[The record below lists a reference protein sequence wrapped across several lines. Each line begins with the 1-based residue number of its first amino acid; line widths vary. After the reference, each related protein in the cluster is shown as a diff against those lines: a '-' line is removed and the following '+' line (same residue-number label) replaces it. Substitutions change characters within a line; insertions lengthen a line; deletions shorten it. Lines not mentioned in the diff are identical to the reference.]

1 MNLKLL
7 RTFFAVALVTAAG
20 QSWSAPSVPA
30 DGNPAWQ
37 DIPDNTS
44 VNGGIQWSINGGAW
58 SNVGSTNLYVGQ
70 TVQFKLTMHKY
81 EDGNHYADLIK
92 AWVDWDN
99 SNSYN
104 NTVGSSEILLA
115 GAHVVNNSLNWHA
128 DNVVNQSFDFL
139 SGAMTVN
146 AGMLG
151 DHYLLA
157 RVVCSDTLLS
167 VSEADNG
174 GANLTPHAYG
184 NFNQQWDYS
193 ITDMEKWF
201 SPTANYAG
209 TDPKN
214 LGQGDSDQVKFT
226 VKANQVPEPGTLA
239 LFAAAMLGM
248 GLRRKQ
254 ATRV

>member
-7 RTFFAVALVTAAG
+7 RTLFAVALITAAG
-20 QSWSAPSVPA
+20 QSWSAPSLPA
-30 DGNPAWQ
+30 DGNMTWQ
-37 DIPDNTS
+37 DIPDS
-44 VNGGIQWSINGGAW
+44 GGIQWSINGGAW
-58 SNVGSTNLYVGQ
+58 SNVGSTDLYVGQ

-92 AWVDWDN
+92 AWIDWDN

-115 GAHVVNNSLNWHA
+115 GAHVVNSSLNWHA

-139 SGAMTVN
+139 SGTIGVN

-157 RVVCSDTLLS
+157 RVVCSDTLLTTA
-167 VSEADNG
+167 EAANG
-174 GANLTPHAYG
+174 SANLTPHAYG
-184 NFNQQWDYS
+184 GYTQQWDYS
-193 ITDMEKWF
+193 IANMEKWF
-201 SPTANYAG
+201 SPTANYAAG
-209 TDPKN
+209 G
-214 LGQGDSDQVKFT
+214 GQGDSDQRMFT
-226 VKANQVPEPGTLA
+226 VKANQVPEPGTFA
-239 LFAAAMLGM
+239 LFAAAMMGM

-254 ATRV
+254 SARV